1 MDASLSDELLLLLI
15 LRNVGRRNPCVV
27 RLNVLKKLQFYNL

>member
-15 LRNVGRRNPCVV
+15 LRNVGRRNPRVV

>member
-15 LRNVGRRNPCVV
+15 LRNVGRRNPWVV
-27 RLNVLKKLQFYNL
+27 RLNVLKKAAVL